1 MPRPTSSLKHLHNG
15 KGEIIDYSN
24 ARIACFELA
33 VNYYGAA
40 GGGPWIGFHGIPSAL
55 SALAAAGNTIALCM
69 SQNIITDESGT
80 SALKALERAYNQI
93 GRQADPF

>member
-1 MPRPTSSLKHLHNG
+1 MNHLRNG
-15 KGEIIDYSN
+15 KGEILDYSN

-33 VNYYGAA
+33 INYYGAA

-55 SALAAAGNTIALCM
+55 SSLAAAGNTIALCM
-69 SQNIITDESGT
+69 SKNIISESSG
-80 SALKALERAYNQI
+80 ANAIKKLEQAYNEI